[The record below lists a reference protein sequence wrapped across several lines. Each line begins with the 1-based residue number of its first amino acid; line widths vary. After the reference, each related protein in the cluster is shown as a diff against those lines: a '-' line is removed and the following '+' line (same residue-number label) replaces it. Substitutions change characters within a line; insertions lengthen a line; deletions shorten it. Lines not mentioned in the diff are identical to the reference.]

1 MSNHA
6 AMIGVSNITNRT
18 DPNSLKSRVFVGNL
32 NTVHMMKPELESI
45 FSKYGAIIGIS
56 VHKGYAFIQYANE
69 TSARSAVVGEDC
81 KVYYNMALDVTVASE
96 PKNRKRG
103 RSNINSQLTTW
114 NNLASPSLTDL
125 AIQAQTLSSL
135 ASNPVISSL
144 QQLGLEGIMGQPNFA
159 QFAAAAS
166 SVLSS
171 PTPFANLGL
180 GATPTPVNTSR
191 SKHTRLSSVQSTPQS
206 ASTTHSSSSAKRT
219 RLDGINSNASQSGH
233 HTLNQLPAG
242 ARGQNLVSL
251 VSPSD
256 SGSGCHSGPK
266 GSQSRQLTSPS
277 GVGSS
282 TDHQRNHNRPATTV
296 GSAQVRSF
304 TTPASARQCK
314 VENSVDMRET
324 TNLTSKRSVDITR
337 NPSSGTGI
345 TALEG
350 TSTSVSVRPSAED
363 ILICGSCRRLFD
375 QVDELISHKMAGCS
389 LSHATCQ
396 SCRCRSGEPENLECA
411 YCGAGFHSAWK
422 LMHHCHNDHGLTIYT
437 LPSPTQSPSTVQ
449 THSTILPS
457 GNKLT
462 GTKIES
468 GVSTSEGQKDT
479 GELEKHSVVENGN
492 QCSLVH
498 KAPAQPQLASPATSF
513 PDGQN
518 ISDWETDAYEDGDK
532 ESRSATEAH
541 TITGSGMTSR
551 SGSTHSVE
559 EETQGEEASAA
570 DVSHSLSDS
579 SKLSPSMQVTRR
591 RRGEYGRL
599 ETRVDDDDEDDE
611 DDIEVKVTR
620 TA

>member
-135 ASNPVISSL
+135 ASNPVLSSL

-171 PTPFANLGL
+171 PTPFANLSL
-180 GATPTPVNTSR
+180 GATPTPVSTSR

-219 RLDGINSNASQSGH
+219 RLDGINSNAGQSGH

-256 SGSGCHSGPK
+256 SGSACHSGPK
-266 GSQSRQLTSPS
+266 SSQSRQLTSPS

-282 TDHQRNHNRPATTV
+282 TDHQRNHNRPTTTV
-296 GSAQVRSF
+296 GSAQVRSI
-304 TTPASARQCK
+304 TAPATARQCK
-314 VENSVDMRET
+314 VENNVDMRET
-324 TNLTSKRSVDITR
+324 SNLTSKRSVDTSK

-345 TALEG
+345 SNNRTALEG
-350 TSTSVSVRPSAED
+350 TSTSV
-363 ILICGSCRRLFD
+363 
-375 QVDELISHKMAGCS
+375 
-389 LSHATCQ
+389 
-396 SCRCRSGEPENLECA
+396 SGEPENLECA
-411 YCGAGFHSAWK
+411 YCGAGFYSAWK

-449 THSTILPS
+449 TRPTLLSS

-462 GTKIES
+462 GAKIES
-468 GVSTSEGQKDT
+468 DIDTSEGQTDT
-479 GELEKHSVVENGN
+479 GAPEKHSIVENGN

-498 KAPAQPQLASPATSF
+498 KTPAHPQLASRATIL

-518 ISDWETDAYEDGDK
+518 ISDWEADAYEDGDK
-532 ESRSATEAH
+532 ESHSATEAH

-551 SGSTHSVE
+551 SSSTHSVE

-570 DVSHSLSDS
+570 DVSHPLSDS
-579 SKLSPSMQVTRR
+579 SKPSPSMQVTRR

-611 DDIEVKVTR
+611 DDVEVKVTR